1 MGAVQALVKAPQ
13 PRIASVPAPSPYAAL
28 LAGLPVREHALQVL
42 GSTTKYWDYGPEDA
56 LTTVIVVHGY
66 RGEHHGLE
74 PVIAQLRG
82 LRVISPDLPGFG
94 VSTPMTQSPHS
105 VEGYGRWFGAF
116 SDALDLRGRAVVL
129 GHSFGSIV
137 TAHAVAAG
145 YPAPALILV
154 NPIASDPHRVS
165 GFTIS
170 RLYYD
175 AASRLPERLG
185 HALLSSPIVVEFVS
199 RSLVRTPDRELR
211 RWIHAEHHRYFSAFS
226 DVATVVQGYEAS
238 LHDIVDAAPRLRL
251 PVLMIAGEV
260 DRIAPVEGA
269 RAVAQTL
276 PDGRLVVLPGVGHLI
291 HYEAAEGA
299 AEAIRAFLAEL
310 RP

>member
-1 MGAVQALVKAPQ
+1 VVT
-13 PRIASVPAPSPYAAL
+13 PAPHAEL
-28 LAGLPVREHALQVL
+28 LARIPVRTGEVEVL
-42 GSTTKYWDYGPEDA
+42 GSTTRYWVYGPEDA
-56 LTTVIVVHGY
+56 EQTVLLIHGY
-66 RGEHHGLE
+66 RGDHHGLE
-74 PVIAQLRG
+74 PIIARLPEVRF
-82 LRVISPDLPGFG
+82 ISPDLPGFG
-94 VSTPMTQSPHS
+94 VSTPMTRAPHS

-116 SDALDLRGRAVVL
+116 TDALDLRGRAVVL

-137 TAHAVAAG
+137 TAHALAAG

-154 NPIASDPHRVS
+154 NPIASDPHLVS

-170 RLYYD
+170 RLYY
-175 AASRLPERLG
+175 AAARRLPDRVG
-185 HALLSSPIVVEFVS
+185 HALLSSPVVVEFIS
-199 RSLVRTPDRELR
+199 RSLVRTPDRALR

-226 DVATVVQGYEAS
+226 DVATVVEGYEAS
-238 LHDIVDAAPRLRL
+238 LHDIVDVAPQLRM

-260 DRIAPVEGA
+260 DRIAPLAGA
-269 RAVAQTL
+269 RAVARTL

-310 RP
+310 RS